1 MATAISATVSARRR
15 RGVNHAGLRAAAHA
29 RTPVAA
35 AVAVAAVAM
44 HCAHMGVS
52 MAKPRGSAR
61 PRRSRLARRSDC
73 PPVDAL
79 ELILFCAWCFLVA
92 VAGGAV
98 GLVLGNIRLPAVL
111 LIASSPAAG
120 AGANIGI
127 SGVAAFAA
135 AAAHIRAGRINW
147 RLFAWMAPPSMA
159 GAGRWRARVGS
170 GTRHRAPEPGRR
182 VLG

>member
-1 MATAISATVSARRR
+1 MATAISAAVSARRR
-15 RGVNHAGLRAAAHA
+15 RGVNHTGLREAAHA

-44 HCAHMGVS
+44 HCAHMRVS
-52 MAKPRGSAR
+52 MAKPRRSARPRVRQGPRRSAR
-61 PRRSRLARRSDC
+61 PRRSRLPRRSDC

-120 AGANIGI
+120 
-127 SGVAAFAA
+127 
-135 AAAHIRAGRINW
+135 
-147 RLFAWMAPPSMA
+147 
-159 GAGRWRARVGS
+159 
-170 GTRHRAPEPGRR
+170 
-182 VLG
+182 